1 MADTTTR
8 FTAGAI
14 VPDLQVWGGY
24 QRFEFNDH
32 FVKLQAYNKFVPFGG
47 NSSVTSIES
56 LNNNLA
62 GFRFR
67 HVTSPT
73 SPNNYGTFSLNRF
86 DNAADTTGTE
96 IFLYD
101 TGNLYLRNL
110 VFMQENLSM
119 GGKKIVS
126 VATPVAGTDA
136 ANKDYVDSMSSG
148 GTVTLTGNVT
158 GSGPVGTPFATLLTL
173 RLNEIA
179 VPNGDVSM
187 AGRKL
192 TGLGNGTLTGDGVN
206 LGQMTS
212 AISSAVSAGT
222 ITLTGNVTG
231 SGTVGS
237 SFATTIASRLNQI
250 PTPTGAV
257 NMNSQNMVSLG
268 NVGIGVASP
277 GVPLQ
282 FANVVDLSKIALY
295 RTAANDYQFFGF
307 GISSGT
313 LRYSVD
319 ALVSNHVF
327 YAAASSTT
335 ANELFRI
342 SGNGTCNVSGNL
354 GIDVPAPTISL
365 QFSNALDTCKL
376 ALYQGAAN
384 KYQVHG
390 FGVESG
396 ILRYS
401 IASSSNAHVFYAG
414 TSSTT
419 ANELFRIT
427 GAGNVG
433 IGGVSAPN
441 TYLQFPNDLDNC
453 KISLYQSAA
462 NKFQVFGFGISSGTL
477 RYSVG
482 GSSNSHTFY
491 CGASS
496 TTSTEL
502 FRIDGTGYATVK
514 GGAGTLYSRVPS
526 IQIHS
531 SPAGATTVLS
541 GMWTKLNGSTAAAP
555 GAVQFT
561 TTNNR
566 ITYTGS
572 EVSFPP
578 CYGMV
583 SANLGLRMSAVTSI
597 LVGIYKNGSLINAS
611 VRDCSNV
618 NTTSSFPVVLPA
630 LMVDVEPGDYFEVW
644 ASTLGATVTIV
655 ALSLSFDAC

>member
-1 MADTTTR
+1 MAETTTK

-14 VPDLQVWGGY
+14 VPALEVWGGY

-32 FVKLQAYNKFVPFGG
+32 FVKLQAYNKFIPFGL
-47 NSSVTSIES
+47 NSSVINIES
-56 LNNNLA
+56 LNNNLG

-67 HVTSPT
+67 HVTSST
-73 SPNNYGTFSLNRF
+73 SPNNYGTFSLNHF

-101 TGNLYLRNL
+101 TGSFYLKKP
-110 VFMQENLSM
+110 VFMQEDLSM
-119 GGKKIVS
+119 GGTKIVNL
-126 VATPVAGTDA
+126 ATPVAGTDA
-136 ANKDYVDSMSSG
+136 ANKDYVDSMSGG

-173 RLNEIA
+173 RLNEITI
-179 VPNGDVSM
+179 PNGDVSM

-192 TGLGNGTLTGDGVN
+192 TGLGNGTLTGDAVN
-206 LGQMTS
+206 LGQMTSAISAGTITLTGNVTGSGTVGSSFATTLALRLNQILTPNAAVAMGGFKLTGLATGTVGTDAVNLTQMNS

-257 NMNSQNMVSLG
+257 NMNSQNMISLG

-295 RTAANDYQFFGF
+295 RSSANDYQFFGF

-327 YAAASSTT
+327 YA
-335 ANELFRI
+335 
-342 SGNGTCNVSGNL
+342 
-354 GIDVPAPTISL
+354 
-365 QFSNALDTCKL
+365 
-376 ALYQGAAN
+376 GA
-384 KYQVHG
+384 
-390 FGVESG
+390 
-396 ILRYS
+396 
-401 IASSSNAHVFYAG
+401 
-414 TSSTT
+414 SSTT

-441 TYLQFPNDLDNC
+441 TYLQFPDDLDNC
-453 KISLYQSAA
+453 KISLYQTAA

-477 RYSVG
+477 RYSVA
-482 GSSNSHTFY
+482 GSGNSHKFY
-491 CGASS
+491 CGTSS

-502 FRIDGTGYATVK
+502 FEINGAGYATVK
-514 GGAGTLYSRVPS
+514 EGTGTIYGRRPSAHISTTSNGSVASAGLFV
-526 IQIHS
+526 
-531 SPAGATTVLS
+531 
-541 GMWTKLNGSTAAAP
+541 KLNCTTAATA
-555 GAVQFT
+555 GAVQCT
-561 TTNNR
+561 TSSNR

-572 EVSFPP
+572 ELGGACV
-578 CYGMV
+578 GMV
-583 SANLGLRMSAVTSI
+583 SASAGVSCTVGTLI
-597 LVGIYKNGSLINAS
+597 NIGIYKNGTTLLNAS
-611 VRDCSNV
+611 VSV
-618 NTTSSFPVVLPA
+618 NAVSSLTVYTLTIPNI
-630 LMVDVEPGDYFEVW
+630 MVSLSPGDYVEVW
-644 ASTLGATVTIV
+644 ALTAAAGTLTTHSLN
-655 ALSLSFDAC
+655 LSWFAV

>member
-1 MADTTTR
+1 MADTATR

-14 VPDLQVWGGY
+14 VPALEVWGGY
-24 QRFEFNDH
+24 QRFEFDDH
-32 FVKLQAYNKFVPFGG
+32 FVKLQAYNKFIPFGL
-47 NSSVTSIES
+47 NSSVINIES

-136 ANKDYVDSMSSG
+136 ANKDYVDSMSGG

-179 VPNGDVSM
+179 IPNGDVSM

-212 AISSAVSAGT
+212 AISAGTITLTGNVTGSGTVGSSFATTLALRLNQILTPTAAVSMNNQKITNLANGTVSGDGVNFGQLTSAISAGT

-231 SGTVGS
+231 SGTVGT

-282 FANVVDLSKIALY
+282 FANVVDLSKIALF
-295 RTAANDYQFFGF
+295 RTSANDYQFYGF
-307 GISSGT
+307 GVSSGT

-319 ALVSNHVF
+319 ALISNHVF
-327 YAAASSTT
+327 YA
-335 ANELFRI
+335 
-342 SGNGTCNVSGNL
+342 
-354 GIDVPAPTISL
+354 
-365 QFSNALDTCKL
+365 
-376 ALYQGAAN
+376 GA
-384 KYQVHG
+384 
-390 FGVESG
+390 
-396 ILRYS
+396 
-401 IASSSNAHVFYAG
+401 
-414 TSSTT
+414 SSTT

-441 TYLQFPNDLDNC
+441 TYLQFPDDLDNC

-477 RYSVG
+477 RYSVAASG
-482 GSSNSHTFY
+482 NSHKFY

-502 FRIDGTGYATVK
+502 FEINGEGYATVK
-514 GGAGTLYSRVPS
+514 EGTGTIYGRRPSAHISTTSNGSVASAGLFV
-526 IQIHS
+526 
-531 SPAGATTVLS
+531 
-541 GMWTKLNGSTAAAP
+541 KLNCTTAATA
-555 GAVQFT
+555 GSVQCT
-561 TTNNR
+561 TSSNR

-572 EVSFPP
+572 ELGGACV
-578 CYGMV
+578 GMV
-583 SANLGLRMSAVTSI
+583 SASAGVSCTVGTLI
-597 LVGIYKNGSLINAS
+597 NVGIYKNGTTLLNAS
-611 VRDCSNV
+611 VSV
-618 NTTSSFPVVLPA
+618 NAVSSLTVYTLTIPNI
-630 LMVDVEPGDYFEVW
+630 MVSLSPGDYVEVW
-644 ASTLGATVTIV
+644 ALTAAAGTLTTHSLN
-655 ALSLSFDAC
+655 LSWFAV

>member
-136 ANKDYVDSMSSG
+136 ANKDYVDSMSGG

-158 GSGPVGTPFATLLTL
+158 GSGPVGTPFATTIVSTL
-173 RLNEIA
+173 DQIPTPTAA
-179 VPNGDVSM
+179 VAMG
-187 AGRKL
+187 GFKL
-192 TGLGNGTLTGDGVN
+192 TGLGTGTLGTDGVN
-206 LGQMTS
+206 LTQMNTAISAGVSAGTITLTGNVTGSGTVGSSFATTLALRLNQILTPNAAVAMGGFKLTGLGTGTVGTDAVNLTQMNS

-282 FANVVDLSKIALY
+282 FANVVDLSKIALF
-295 RTAANDYQFFGF
+295 RTSANDYQFYGF
-307 GISSGT
+307 GVSGGT

-327 YAAASSTT
+327 YA
-335 ANELFRI
+335 
-342 SGNGTCNVSGNL
+342 
-354 GIDVPAPTISL
+354 
-365 QFSNALDTCKL
+365 
-376 ALYQGAAN
+376 GA
-384 KYQVHG
+384 
-390 FGVESG
+390 
-396 ILRYS
+396 
-401 IASSSNAHVFYAG
+401 
-414 TSSTT
+414 SSTT

-441 TYLQFPNDLDNC
+441 TYLQFPDDLDNC